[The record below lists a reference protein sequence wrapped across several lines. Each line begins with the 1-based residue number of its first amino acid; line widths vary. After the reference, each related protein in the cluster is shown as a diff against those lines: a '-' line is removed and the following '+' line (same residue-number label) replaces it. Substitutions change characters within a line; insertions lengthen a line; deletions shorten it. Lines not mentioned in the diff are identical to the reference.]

1 MVVTGLTRNQ
11 LYLFWYRGFESHRL
25 RHIMARC
32 EPQNKKA
39 TSVAFFILLL
49 FARHYNCSDGGRP
62 KYVTLDFHL
71 AIPSLRSLRIP
82 RLYHSVVA
90 RRHITRQ
97 AKRLPFIFTPAT
109 RRRSKAVG
117 FDFSKKNLAFNAC
130 SSFLGKTLFCRAFF
144 SHCHFYI
151 KSKMHNR
158 FV

>member
-1 MVVTGLTRNQ
+1 MQSKFSYSFKHKVWRRIEVVVTGLTRNQ

-82 RLYHSVVA
+82 PSPPLGNNTNSENGFV
-90 RRHITRQ
+90 
-97 AKRLPFIFTPAT
+97 LFF
-109 RRRSKAVG
+109 AVDYFG
-117 FDFSKKNLAFNAC
+117 IIVERN
-130 SSFLGKTLFCRAFF
+130 
-144 SHCHFYI
+144 
-151 KSKMHNR
+151 
-158 FV
+158 

>member
-82 RLYHSVVA
+82 RLYHSVAA

-97 AKRLPFIFTPAT
+97 AKRLPFLFTPAT
-109 RRRSKAVG
+109 PLPQKLPLFRDCAFGAKIIIVVFIPIQFRKSHFCGERGKRR
-117 FDFSKKNLAFNAC
+117 
-130 SSFLGKTLFCRAFF
+130 
-144 SHCHFYI
+144 
-151 KSKMHNR
+151 
-158 FV
+158 

>member
-1 MVVTGLTRNQ
+1 MKIAKSIFTAFKTQFWRRIEVVVTGLTRNQ

-82 RLYHSVVA
+82 PSPPY
-90 RRHITRQ
+90 RRRKAT
-97 AKRLPFIFTPAT
+97 ANTASKCLPFLFTPAAPLPQKLLLF
-109 RRRSKAVG
+109 RCCA
-117 FDFSKKNLAFNAC
+117 FDAISGL
-130 SSFLGKTLFCRAFF
+130 
-144 SHCHFYI
+144 
-151 KSKMHNR
+151 
-158 FV
+158 

>member
-1 MVVTGLTRNQ
+1 MKIAKSIFTAFKTQFWRRIEVVVTGLTRNQ
-11 LYLFWYRGFESHRL
+11 LYLLRYRGFESHRL

-82 RLYHSVVA
+82 PSPPNRVAFEPAALLFLYQGSCRYRNQYRSLYSPMVRLLLDA
-90 RRHITRQ
+90 E
-97 AKRLPFIFTPAT
+97 KR
-109 RRRSKAVG
+109 
-117 FDFSKKNLAFNAC
+117 
-130 SSFLGKTLFCRAFF
+130 
-144 SHCHFYI
+144 
-151 KSKMHNR
+151 
-158 FV
+158 

>member
-1 MVVTGLTRNQ
+1 MQSKFSYSFKHKVWRRIEVVVTGLTRNQ

-82 RLYHSVVA
+82 PS
-90 RRHITRQ
+90 
-97 AKRLPFIFTPAT
+97 PPW
-109 RRRSKAVG
+109 RRRKATYNTA
-117 FDFSKKNLAFNAC
+117 SIMLAVSFYAC
-130 SSFLGKTLFCRAFF
+130 DSASEQSCRLRFF
-144 SHCHFYI
+144 QE
-151 KSKMHNR
+151 KSR
-158 FV
+158 F